1 MQAIPDTGGK
11 LKQRDRKSRQETL
24 TDRGISPQYPHIE
37 VGEYLID
44 YLFELGPVMYT
55 GEGIAPVNFGEIE
68 SWALL
73 TGTPVS
79 PFDAKALR
87 FLSASFVRQANAA
100 KDPKCPSPWE
110 PTMPDREVISDGVE
124 EMFKALQKRQEREK

>member
-1 MQAIPDTGGK
+1 MPDTGGK
-11 LKQRDRKSRQETL
+11 LKQNERKSRQETL
-24 TDRGISPQYPHIE
+24 LDRGIDPQYPDIE
-37 VGEYLID
+37 FGDYLID

-55 GEGIAPVNFGEIE
+55 GDGIAPITFSEIE

-73 TGTPVS
+73 TSTPVS

-124 EMFKALQKRQEREK
+124 AMFKALQRRQERDK